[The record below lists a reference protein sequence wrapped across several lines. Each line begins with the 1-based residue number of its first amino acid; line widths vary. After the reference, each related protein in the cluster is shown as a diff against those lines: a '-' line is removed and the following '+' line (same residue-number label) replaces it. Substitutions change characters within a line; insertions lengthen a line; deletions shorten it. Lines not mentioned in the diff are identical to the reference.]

1 MVLGAASLAYF
12 VMILVYNGITA
23 LLWIWPCFAVMNF
36 LLLLLLRRLRR
47 RHRKRQPVCLRPY
60 VFCFTSF
67 GLGILCMAALLLT
80 IFTHA
85 HSTEAENLDYL
96 IVMGT
101 DLDHNR
107 VSASLKKRLDL
118 ALEYAQDNPR
128 TVLVLSGGKG
138 DHDTSTEATV
148 MYYYMVEHGIPA
160 GRLLME
166 FYSDSTLEKI
176 GYSLRTIAEDMEQG
190 QELPQTLPPGA
201 EAVLVHGENR
211 PLRIGI
217 LTSEINVY
225 RATAMARHFGLQ
237 EPAALTVRTDELLL
251 PHLAVREA
259 LAIFKDRLM
268 GNC

>member
-1 MVLGAASLAYF
+1 MALGIVSLGYF
-12 VMILVYNGITA
+12 VMILVYNGLTA
-23 LLWIWPCFAVMNF
+23 LLWIWPCFAAMNF
-36 LLLLLLRRLRR
+36 LLLFLLRRLRR
-47 RHRKRQPVCLRPY
+47 RHRKRQPICLRPY

-80 IFTHA
+80 IFFHA
-85 HSTEAENLDYL
+85 HGTEAENLDYL

-107 VSASLKKRLDL
+107 VSASLKKRLDR
-118 ALEYAQDNPR
+118 ALEYAQNNPR
-128 TVLVLSGGKG
+128 TVLVLSGGRG

-148 MYYYMVEHGIPA
+148 MYYYMVERGIPA

-176 GYSLRTIAEDMEQG
+176 GYSLRTIAEDVEENQTHS
-190 QELPQTLPPGA
+190 QELPPGA
-201 EAVLVHGENR
+201 EAILIHGEAQ
-211 PLRIGI
+211 PLRVGI
-217 LTSEINVY
+217 LTSEINAC
-225 RATAMARHFGLQ
+225 RAAAMARHFGLQ
-237 EPAALTVRTDELLL
+237 TPTVLTVSTDDLLL

-259 LAIFKDRLM
+259 LALFKDRLM

>member
-1 MVLGAASLAYF
+1 MVLGVASLAYF
-12 VMILVYNGITA
+12 VMILIYNGITA
-23 LLWIWPCFAVMNF
+23 LLWLWPCFAAMNF
-36 LLLLLLRRLRR
+36 LLLFLLRRLRR
-47 RHRKRQPVCLRPY
+47 RYKKRQPICLRAY

-67 GLGILCMAALLLT
+67 ALGLICMATLLLT

-107 VSASLKKRLDL
+107 VSTSLKKRLDR
-118 ALEYAQDNPR
+118 ALQYAQLNPR
-128 TVLVLSGGKG
+128 TVLVLSGGRG

-176 GYSLRTIAEDMEQG
+176 GYSLRTIAEDLEEVRSRSQD
-190 QELPQTLPPGA
+190 PPPGA
-201 EAVLVHGENR
+201 EGMLVYGENR

-217 LTSEINVY
+217 LTSEINAY
-225 RATAMARHFGLQ
+225 RAIAMARHFGLQ
-237 EPAALTVRTDELLL
+237 NPAALTVLTDDLLL

>member
-1 MVLGAASLAYF
+1 MVPGIVSLVYF
-12 VMILVYNGITA
+12 VMILVYNGFTA
-23 LLWIWPCFAVMNF
+23 LLWLWPCFAAMNF
-36 LLLLLLRRLRR
+36 LLLFLLRRLRR
-47 RHRKRQPVCLRPY
+47 RHKKRQPICLRPY
-60 VFCFTSF
+60 VFCFTSY

-80 IFTHA
+80 IFSHA
-85 HSTEAENLDYL
+85 RSTEAENLDYL

-107 VSASLKKRLDL
+107 VSASLKKRLDR
-118 ALEYAQDNPR
+118 ALDYAQNNPR
-128 TVLVLSGGKG
+128 TVLVLSGGRG

-176 GYSLRTIAEDMEQG
+176 GYSLRTISEDVEESRMHA
-190 QELPQTLPPGA
+190 QELPPGA
-201 EAVLVHGENR
+201 EAMLVHGEAQ

-217 LTSEINVY
+217 LTSEINAY
-225 RATAMARHFGLQ
+225 RAAAIARHFGLQ
-237 EPAALTVRTDELLL
+237 ASASLTVPTDELLL

-259 LAIFKDRLM
+259 LAVFKDRLM

>member
-1 MVLGAASLAYF
+1 MVLGAASLGYF

-85 HSTEAENLDYL
+85 HSTEAENFDYL